1 MGLGLSLPIQ
11 NGKDGYFEQTI
22 DTNSMYKVN
31 LINLLNTIP
40 GERRFAPDFGC
51 RLWNTVFEPNDGLLD
66 VKVRNIITEDIARWI
81 GGISVG
87 KITILTNDPN
97 GNTNL
102 TDNYILYIK
111 VQFIINATNQQDSID
126 LVINSNM

>member
-1 MGLGLSLPIQ
+1 
-11 NGKDGYFEQTI
+11 
-22 DTNSMYKVN
+22 MYKVN

-51 RLWNTVFEPNDGLLD
+51 RLWNVVFEPNDGLLD
-66 VKVRNIITEDIARWI
+66 VKVRNIITEGVARWV

-102 TDNYILYIK
+102 TDNYILYIN
-111 VQFIINATNQQDSID
+111 VQFVINATNQQDSID
-126 LVINSNM
+126 LVITTSI